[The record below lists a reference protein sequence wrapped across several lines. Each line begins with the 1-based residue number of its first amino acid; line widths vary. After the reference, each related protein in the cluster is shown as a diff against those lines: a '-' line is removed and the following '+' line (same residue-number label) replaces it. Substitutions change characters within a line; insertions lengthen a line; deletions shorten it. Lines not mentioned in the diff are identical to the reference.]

1 MNDLK
6 IDVFMQDKG
15 EKVTFKRDLALHP
28 FDMNDTIAAM
38 ELQQANLRLQ
48 EKGDDGKATTKDI
61 GANIR
66 AIAKFASKLFL
77 GQFTTQEAMGID
89 PIENTKL
96 YTWHS
101 RAMGMDINEDVD
113 DILGDEKK

>member
-1 MNDLK
+1 MSDLQ
-6 IDVFMQDKG
+6 IDVFIKDKQ
-15 EKVTFKRDLALHP
+15 EKVTYKRDLAIHP

-38 ELQQANLRLQ
+38 ELQQANLKMQ
-48 EKGDDGKATTKDI
+48 EKGDDGKATSKDI
-61 GANIR
+61 EANIR

-89 PIENTKL
+89 PIDNTKL

-101 RAMGMDINEDVD
+101 RAMGLDLEDDVD

>member
-1 MNDLK
+1 MTDFLNSNFLQTL
-6 IDVFMQDKG
+6 ILCITVI
-15 EKVTFKRDLALHP
+15 VTLWIYFANRKQNIKTARNILS
-28 FDMNDTIAAM
+28 
-38 ELQQANLRLQ
+38 LQI
-48 EKGDDGKATTKDI
+48 KDI
-61 GANIR
+61 EANIR

-101 RAMGMDINEDVD
+101 RAMGIDIDEDVE

>member
-15 EKVTFKRDLALHP
+15 EKVTFKRDLSLHP

-61 GANIR
+61 EANIR